1 MVDHHKKDHSEIS
14 LDEWFRTHT
23 SDDERKE
30 LFIYMDKAL
39 KYIHKNKYCV
49 GIFHPSRI
57 FVLNDD
63 VRYIQFLDLVE
74 MPEDDYEQRD
84 IVKQDLFNSTYI
96 QIGLYFGRFLN
107 RTFLIENA
115 DQVLANVPEYA
126 VAYYKGILNG
136 ASVYFSDYCF
146 EKDKR
151 ALMQFKKEFEDGNSD
166 DTLTERYNEIEN
178 VDDSNE
184 GINKYI
190 YGQINGYRDG
200 AFVHMLIIPT
210 IAISMLTLFGVI
222 CWLISIFS

>member
-57 FVLNDD
+57 FILNDD

-74 MPEDDYEQRD
+74 MPEDDYELRD
-84 IVKQDLFNSTYI
+84 IVNQDLFFSSYI

-146 EKDKR
+146 EKDKS
-151 ALMQFKKEFEDGNSD
+151 ALMQFKKEFEDAEDKDDSSTTFEEIESPVKEVVESNPEEVSEDFEESD
-166 DTLTERYNEIEN
+166 DY
-178 VDDSNE
+178 DDEFADEEDDFDDFGDFDDEE
-184 GINKYI
+184 GADI
-190 YGQINGYRDG
+190 
-200 AFVHMLIIPT
+200 
-210 IAISMLTLFGVI
+210 
-222 CWLISIFS
+222 